1 MTDTEKI
8 MLAAAAG
15 VLLVVLVLVPGRAAA
30 ADNETVSSPLTA
42 GAEPGGAGDAPWPAG
57 QTHGC
62 FPHEMSQSL
71 PLPHPLCRQARVP
84 GATRSA
90 LMEYGWA
97 WITDPPSEAV
107 L

>member
-1 MTDTEKI
+1 MTPNEKI
-8 MLAAAAG
+8 AVAVTVGILGAI
-15 VLLVVLVLVPGRAAA
+15 LVFGTGRAAG
-30 ADNETVSSPLTA
+30 NETVSSPLTA
-42 GAEPGGAGDAPWPAG
+42 GADPGGAGDAPWAG
-57 QTHGC
+57 KQTHGC

-90 LMEYGWA
+90 LMDYGWA